1 MKKKDMIKAMVTY
14 YTDGNKAAFA
24 RLLSI
29 PPQTL
34 SSWESRNIFDAELIY
49 SKCKN
54 ISAKW
59 LLSGE
64 GQMLDEMDAKKTQ
77 IMRVERDASGNF
89 LQGDGNS
96 VLLPETNKEIKVMEV
111 KIKDLSSENERLKKD
126 IEDLRFTKDS
136 LLSAITN
143 LSNK

>member
-1 MKKKDMIKAMVTY
+1 MKKHEMIKAMVSY
-14 YTDGNKAAFA
+14 YTDGNKAAYA
-24 RLLSI
+24 RLLGV

-49 SKCKN
+49 RKCKD

-64 GQMLDEMDAKKTQ
+64 GEMLDIPHETKTQ
-77 IMRVERDASGNF
+77 ILKVGKDANGNF

-96 VLLPETNKEIKVMEV
+96 VMLPETSKDIEILEV
-111 KIKDLSSENERLKKD
+111 KVNDLSAENERLKKD
-126 IEDLRFTKDS
+126 IEDLRFTKDK
-136 LLSAITN
+136 LLTAITN